1 MGTFTELTI
10 FLVAIILLTRL
21 GSFISR
27 RFNIPFVTIQLLTGV
42 LLGPS
47 LLNLLGAP
55 IVLGTWGSP
64 SPGLIHGVLKILA
77 EIGLIQLVFLAGLQT
92 DWHELKKKIKS
103 SFSLGAWGFV
113 LTAVSVAII
122 ARVFVDRWV
131 EALAMSAIVS
141 ASSFG
146 ISIYCLSEMKVLGSR
161 VGVTVSGAAVLSGLL
176 AILLMIASQAVN
188 YAMTFGAFK
197 MAIAVSWF
205 MGKLTMFF
213 AVAYFLTSRFLKLV
227 AKTGFEKRPRQMLIG
242 YLLLVAAL
250 YAWAA
255 MHFGSFAAVGVASV
269 GGALMGISN
278 VEARKKITGGFESAL
293 ASIPIGA
300 LFVVIGVEVNV
311 KEASTSIIFLAALVT
326 AVVVAKLIGSW
337 IATRKEFESSHER
350 VLIIFGVLA
359 QGEIGMLIAAYLF
372 SRGLVSPPSFNTAII
387 LVIALTMISPL
398 LMKMTSTEWRREEMT
413 VAPYKNS
420 PPLTGEG
427 QGGGDQMASG
437 TYRPRSIL
445 PARGRRFQKELVRLI
460 RK

>member
-1 MGTFTELTI
+1 
-10 FLVAIILLTRL
+10 LLD
-21 GSFISR
+21 
-27 RFNIPFVTIQLLTGV
+27 
-42 LLGPS
+42 
-47 LLNLLGAP
+47 LLGAP

-64 SPGLIHGVLKILA
+64 SPKTLHTILKILA

-92 DWHELKKKIKS
+92 DWRELKKKLRS
-103 SFSLGAWGFV
+103 SFSVGAWGFV
-113 LTAVSVAII
+113 LTAVIVAII
-122 ARVFVDRWV
+122 ARVFVDHWA
-131 EALAMSAIVS
+131 EALAMGAIVS

-197 MAIAVSWF
+197 MTVAVSWF

-213 AVAYFLTSRFLKLV
+213 AVAYFLTSRFLELV
-227 AKTGFEKRPRQMLIG
+227 AKTGFDRNVPRPAYGGIGGVKGHNTKENYLTGKPRPVAGELPKRPGQMLIG

-255 MHFGSFAAVGVASV
+255 MHFGSFAAVGVASL

-311 KEASTSIIFLAALVT
+311 KEASTSIFFLAVLVT

-337 IATRKEFESSHER
+337 IATRKEFQSSHER
-350 VLIIFGVLA
+350 VLIMFGVLA
-359 QGEIGMLIAAYLF
+359 QGEIGVLIAAYLF
-372 SRGLVSPPSFNTAII
+372 SRGLVNPTSFNAAI
-387 LVIALTMISPL
+387 LVVILLTMVSPL
-398 LMKMTSTEWRREEMT
+398 LMKMTSMEWRREEMT
-413 VAPYKNS
+413 VTPYKNS
-420 PPLTGEG
+420 PP
-427 QGGGDQMASG
+427 
-437 TYRPRSIL
+437 P
-445 PARGRRFQKELVRLI
+445 
-460 RK
+460 